1 MSGRGDGT
9 LIRQLKALHAR
20 NPAARAVLSA
30 PVSMRRKLIDWRSA
44 PGLQVAQ
51 TAAQRIADDVK
62 LDMPEFDGQFW
73 CPPTSHLFRRIMLH
87 NRYEPEVGALI
98 REHVDPDRD
107 MVDVGANIGFFS
119 VLAARLMRQG
129 RVLAVEPS
137 GSAFARLQRNID
149 LNRVSDRVTLFHG
162 ALSDHAGEADL
173 HQIDGK
179 EEYASL
185 APIRHAAVADEPAQ
199 TQPTKIETLD
209 NLGEDLDLSPALV
222 KIDVEGAEM
231 SVLHGAGR
239 TIAKHRPVI
248 LCELAGDLLDQF
260 GTTPDAILQWLRE
273 RDYDIRDVADPRRA
287 PDSRLHGEI
296 VCLPR

>member
-1 MSGRGDGT
+1 MAGRSDGV
-9 LIRQLKALHAR
+9 LIRQLKALYAR
-20 NPAARAVLSA
+20 NPVISAVLSA
-30 PVSMRRKLIDWRSA
+30 PVSLRRKLIDWRSA
-44 PGLQVAQ
+44 PGLKVAQ
-51 TAAQRIADDVK
+51 TAANRLADDVK
-62 LDMPEFDGQFW
+62 LDMPEFCGQFW
-73 CPPTSHLFRRIMLH
+73 CPPASHLFRRVMLH
-87 NRYEPEVGALI
+87 DRYEPEVGALI

-137 GSAFARLQRNID
+137 DSAFARLQRNLD

-162 ALSDHAGEADL
+162 ALSDQTGEADL

-185 APIRHAAVADEPAQ
+185 APIRHASVADQQAGTQ
-199 TQPTKIETLD
+199 TTRLDTLD
-209 NLGEDLDLSPALV
+209 NLVEDFGLSPALV

-231 SVLHGAGR
+231 RVLQGAGR
-239 TIAKHRPVI
+239 TIATHRPVI

-273 RDYDIRDVADPRRA
+273 RDYDIRDVADPHRA